1 MYYVLVFLILESA
14 GSSQGPYLHFW
25 SPRGSPDAS
34 NFSLLENKQMKAEDA
49 PCADPGAAAA
59 VCLVVRCNQQVAELV
74 AELFVY
80 I

>member
-1 MYYVLVFLILESA
+1 
-14 GSSQGPYLHFW
+14 
-25 SPRGSPDAS
+25 
-34 NFSLLENKQMKAEDA
+34 MKAEDA